1 DKKVSAYPRLQA
13 GVERTGGTQA
23 SRFPNGYVWAKSIP
37 GVDKF
42 SIEGH
47 EVVEKE
53 VSSHGNGAHVY
64 VPKEWLKET
73 VKIVR
78 TTDSDD

>member
-1 DKKVSAYPRLQA
+1 MGVRVNKRYSATPI
-13 GVERTGGTQA
+13 
-23 SRFPNGYVWAKSIP
+23 PNIYVWAGSIP
-37 GVDKF
+37 CVDKF

-53 VSSHGNGAHVY
+53 VSGHGNGAHVY
-64 VPKEWLKET
+64 VPKNWLGET

-78 TTDSDD
+78 TTDSDA

>member
-1 DKKVSAYPRLQA
+1 M
-13 GVERTGGTQA
+13 
-23 SRFPNGYVWAKSIP
+23 
-37 GVDKF
+37 DKF

-47 EVVEKE
+47 EVVEKD

-64 VPKEWLKET
+64 VPKEWLEET

-78 TTDSDD
+78 TTDSDA

>member
-1 DKKVSAYPRLQA
+1 MD
-13 GVERTGGTQA
+13 E
-23 SRFPNGYVWAKSIP
+23 
-37 GVDKF
+37 F
-42 SIEGH
+42 SIGGH

-53 VSSHGNGAHVY
+53 VSGHGNGAHVY
-64 VPKEWLKET
+64 VPKEWLGET

>member
-1 DKKVSAYPRLQA
+1 
-13 GVERTGGTQA
+13 
-23 SRFPNGYVWAKSIP
+23 
-37 GVDKF
+37 VDEF
-42 SIEGH
+42 SIGGH

-64 VPKEWLKET
+64 VPKEWLGET

-78 TTDSDD
+78 TTDSDG